1 MIPTLL
7 KATQLWAHKNSNSS
21 PNLLVTL
28 FLRQFLFT
36 VIYSS
41 WVLIT
46 TKQIHQSWIRNYICG
61 GRVWGITQQ
70 AASENSVQR
79 AVPGKYCG
87 RHHGDSATVCTL
99 QSCQKKHK
107 RSTVPPNWRYA
118 THDRITDASKQIIDR
133 CAVNYQPQ
141 SKMQ

>member
-61 GRVWGITQQ
+61 GG
-70 AASENSVQR
+70 
-79 AVPGKYCG
+79 CG
-87 RHHGDSATVCTL
+87 EQLSKQLVRILCKEQCPA
-99 QSCQKKHK
+99 
-107 RSTVPPNWRYA
+107 STVADTTVIQPLCVPFKAVRKSTRGA
-118 THDRITDASKQIIDR
+118 LSLPTGDMQPMTGLLMPASK
-133 CAVNYQPQ
+133 
-141 SKMQ
+141 